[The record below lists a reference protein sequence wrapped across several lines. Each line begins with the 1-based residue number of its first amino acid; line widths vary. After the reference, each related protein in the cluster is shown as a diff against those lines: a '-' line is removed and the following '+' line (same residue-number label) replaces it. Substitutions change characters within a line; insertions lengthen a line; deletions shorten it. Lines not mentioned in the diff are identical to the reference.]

1 MATPLVRIPQP
12 QGGTMYAFASSARDM
27 TRAFNS
33 SDLKFEFSKYA
44 LLDLPD
50 FTDSNSGSNT
60 IDFGLN
66 LKQASGQDYV
76 AGPPNVDF
84 AQTFQNYALN
94 MEEILLHDDD
104 YDPIILASDAEKIF
118 FKWMSALGAIKLR
131 PTDSNES
138 TTGAYAE
145 NNNAILGGANYDRVV
160 KYLGSIDAEND
171 VAYQGN
177 TYHEVYI
184 NVPTSVGYSP

>member
-33 SDLKFEFSKYA
+33 SDLNFEFSKYA

-50 FTDSNSGSNT
+50 FTDSVNGSNT
-60 IDFGLN
+60 IDFELN
-66 LKQASGQDYV
+66 LKQASGQAYV
-76 AGPPNVDF
+76 AGQPNIDW

-94 MEEILLHDDD
+94 MEEILLQDDD

-118 FKWMSALGAIKLR
+118 FKWLSALGAIRFR

-138 TTGAYAE
+138 SVGAYAE
-145 NNNAILGGANYDRVV
+145 NDNSILGGSNYDKVV

-171 VAYQGN
+171 VA
-177 TYHEVYI
+177 
-184 NVPTSVGYSP
+184 